1 MSDSNQIYQ
10 PTPALAGVMQNVLKF
25 INVQFL
31 KNIMKFIAFIFSLFL
46 TACVTT
52 PELITT
58 TVQIDDRVFE
68 VRNSNPHGRTIQSA
82 IYANKMLSSASKKS
96 IALGCEYFVATQNA
110 SQSFKTPQG
119 NISEGLSRLD
129 NGQVIYKTG
138 QGQIYSV
145 IRPDPRVNVFVCFNQ
160 KPDALLPGLVFNAK
174 YVADSLP
181 D

>member
-1 MSDSNQIYQ
+1 
-10 PTPALAGVMQNVLKF
+10 
-25 INVQFL
+25 
-31 KNIMKFIAFIFSLFL
+31 MKFITIISSLFL
-46 TACVTT
+46 AACVTA
-52 PELITT
+52 PELVTT

-68 VRNSNPHGRTIQSA
+68 VRNSNPRGHTIPSA
-82 IYANKMLSSASKKS
+82 VLANKMLSNASKKS
-96 IALGCEYFVATQNA
+96 LALGCEYFVATQNT

-174 YVADSLP
+174 YVAGSLP